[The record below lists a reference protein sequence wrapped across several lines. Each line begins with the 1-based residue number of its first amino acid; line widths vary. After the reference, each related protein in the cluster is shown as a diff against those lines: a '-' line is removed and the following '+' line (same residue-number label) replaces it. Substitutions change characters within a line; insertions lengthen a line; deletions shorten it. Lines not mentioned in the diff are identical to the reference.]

1 MLGRDDTPTML
12 KFRHTHSRIF
22 SMTDPN
28 FLPPLTLIKLQTV
41 YSNLPEHTQIPD
53 GISPFKPS
61 FSDFLQLVGNDCELQ
76 AGQILFREDNL
87 GDNVYWIESG
97 VLAVLQGNLEDPL
110 LLTFRYPG
118 QVVGEIALLEN
129 IPRTAT
135 VAAVAQSRLKFMSNE
150 KFQELLSSIP
160 VVGLELMRMLS
171 ARLRE
176 VRPAEYS
183 AGMYDY
189 LTGALSR
196 QSFDARLGEEI
207 QRARSYQYNFSLVFL
222 DIDNFKSVNDNYGH
236 TRGDEVLI
244 TFAKRIMSDLRTTD
258 MLFRYGGDEFV
269 LILQGIDKSRG
280 PILVNRLLYDLRAT
294 PFPGDPPV
302 TLSFSAGLAYF
313 PHDAETPEDLLRIA
327 DERAYLSK
335 QSGRAKVTGPLHP
348 PVS

>member
-1 MLGRDDTPTML
+1 ML
-12 KFRHTHSRIF
+12 KFRHPHSRIF

-28 FLPPLTLIKLQTV
+28 FLPPLTFAKLQTV
-41 YSNLPEHTQIPD
+41 YNNLPERNQIPD
-53 GISPFKPS
+53 GVSPFKPS
-61 FSDFLQLVGNDCELQ
+61 FSDFLHLVSKSYELQ
-76 AGQILFREDNL
+76 AGQILFREDNP
-87 GDNVYWIESG
+87 GDNLYWIESG
-97 VLAVLQGNLEDPL
+97 VLAVLQGDLNDPL
-110 LLTFRYPG
+110 LLTFRHPG

-135 VAAVAQSRLKFMSNE
+135 VAAIRPTRLKCMSNE

-160 VVGLELMRMLS
+160 IVGVELMRLLS

-196 QSFDARLGEEI
+196 QAFDSRLSEEI
-207 QRARSYQYNFSLVFL
+207 QRARNYQYSFSLVFIDL
-222 DIDNFKSVNDNYGH
+222 DNFKDINDNYGH
-236 TRGDEVLI
+236 MRGDEVLI
-244 TFAKRIMSDLRTTD
+244 TFARRVIADLRTTD

-269 LILQGIDKSRG
+269 LLLPGIDESRG
-280 PILVNRLLYDLRAT
+280 IVLVNRLLNDLCAE

-302 TLSFSAGLAYF
+302 MLTFSAGLSSF
-313 PHDAETPEDLLRIA
+313 PQDAETPDALLRIA

-335 QSGRAKVTGPLHP
+335 RSGRIKR
-348 PVS
+348 

>member
-1 MLGRDDTPTML
+1 
-12 KFRHTHSRIF
+12 
-22 SMTDPN
+22 MTDPN

-41 YSNLPEHTQIPD
+41 YNNLPEHNRIPD

-61 FSDFLQLVGNDCELQ
+61 FSDFLQLIGNTCQLQ
-76 AGQILFREDNL
+76 TGQILFREDNP

-97 VLAVLQGNLEDPL
+97 ALAVLQGSLDDPL

-135 VAAVAQSRLKFMSNE
+135 VAAVTPARLKCMSNE

-160 VVGLELMRMLS
+160 VIGLELMRLLS

-183 AGMYDY
+183 AGQYDY

-196 QSFDARLGEEI
+196 QAFDTRLAEEI
-207 QRARSYQYNFSLVFL
+207 QRARSFQYNFSLVFL
-222 DIDNFKSVNDNYGH
+222 DIDNFKDVNDHYGH

-244 TFAKRIMSDLRTTD
+244 TFAKRIMADLRTTD

-269 LILQGIDKSRG
+269 LILQGIDETRG
-280 PILVNRLLYDLRAT
+280 PALVNRLLHDLRAE

-302 TLSFSAGLAYF
+302 ALTFSAGLSYF
-313 PHDAETPEDLLRIA
+313 PHDADTPEDLLRIA
-327 DERAYLSK
+327 DERAYHSK
-335 QSGRAKVTGPLHP
+335 QSGRAKVTGTLPPLP
-348 PVS
+348 G